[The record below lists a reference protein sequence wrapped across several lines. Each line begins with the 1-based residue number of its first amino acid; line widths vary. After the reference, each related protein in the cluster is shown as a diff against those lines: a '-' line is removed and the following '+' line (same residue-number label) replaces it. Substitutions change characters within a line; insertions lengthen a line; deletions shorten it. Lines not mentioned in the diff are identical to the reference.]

1 MRASRL
7 QGWELHCRVGVGG
20 HAKVC
25 VRSQGSLSSLSGGG
39 AEICK
44 RRAALTTGAH
54 LRRRGL
60 RENRVG
66 RRLPLKALGFGA
78 WL

>member
-7 QGWELHCRVGVGG
+7 QGWELRCRVGVGG
-20 HAKVC
+20 HATVC

-54 LRRRGL
+54 LCAGAVSERTGL
-60 RENRVG
+60 VVVF
-66 RRLPLKALGFGA
+66 P
-78 WL
+78 